1 MSKRRDV
8 LTGEYFIL
16 GDYACA
22 EGAIAA
28 GCRFFAG
35 YPITPATEI
44 AERMAQRLPEVNGI
58 YIQMEDELA
67 SMAAIL
73 GASCAG
79 VKSMTATSGPGFS
92 LMVEN
97 LGLGVMLEVPTVVV
111 NIMRGAPSTGLP
123 TLVGQADVMQAKWGS
138 HGDYEIIAYSPS
150 TVQEMFD
157 FTIKAFNASEKYR
170 VPVVI
175 LSDESVGHLTEKLV
189 IPPPEEIELIE
200 RPKPTVPPEE
210 YLPYRPN
217 GNGVPPMALAGEGY
231 AVHMTGLTHDERGY
245 PVITG
250 EAHEKLVRRLIDKI
264 RKNID
269 DIVEY
274 EEIMMEDAQIA
285 VVSYGITARSALRAV
300 RDARKKGIKA
310 GLFRLITVWP
320 FPEKRIAYWAD
331 KLEAF
336 CVAEINAGQIAREVE
351 RCARNGIPVT
361 RVNKMGGDIITPEEI
376 LEELCQTLKLH

>member
-111 NIMRGAPSTGLP
+111 NIMRGAH
-123 TLVGQADVMQAKWGS
+123 Q
-138 HGDYEIIAYSPS
+138 
-150 TVQEMFD
+150 
-157 FTIKAFNASEKYR
+157 R
-170 VPVVI
+170 VYQP
-175 LSDESVGHLTEKLV
+175 LLD
-189 IPPPEEIELIE
+189 
-200 RPKPTVPPEE
+200 
-210 YLPYRPN
+210 
-217 GNGVPPMALAGEGY
+217 
-231 AVHMTGLTHDERGY
+231 
-245 PVITG
+245 
-250 EAHEKLVRRLIDKI
+250 RR
-264 RKNID
+264 
-269 DIVEY
+269 
-274 EEIMMEDAQIA
+274 M
-285 VVSYGITARSALRAV
+285 
-300 RDARKKGIKA
+300 
-310 GLFRLITVWP
+310 
-320 FPEKRIAYWAD
+320 
-331 KLEAF
+331 
-336 CVAEINAGQIAREVE
+336 
-351 RCARNGIPVT
+351 
-361 RVNKMGGDIITPEEI
+361 
-376 LEELCQTLKLH
+376 